1 MAIDPKEHPD
11 SVDLKCDGFDLSNNQ
26 QEFQDRL
33 EFWHFT
39 SLGRL
44 IEKLVGVG
52 SDEKIYFRYHS
63 VGILDIQVEIFSKQL
78 DI

>member
-1 MAIDPKEHPD
+1 MDPKEHPD

-44 IEKLVGVG
+44 IEKLVRVG
-52 SDEKIYFRYHS
+52 SVEKMCFRYHS
-63 VGILDIQVEIFSKQL
+63 YEY
-78 DI
+78 